1 MSTGAQGRAVTP
13 LEPEPDLPA
22 GLGGS
27 PGEAGIGC
35 GSPWGQGHRW
45 QTPQKILTGV
55 GSGGHRFCTKTWPHL
70 TACWLQCWHASAQT
84 NSRNSASPQHTGCLK
99 QEPAAAYKHPSTG
112 RGTTPLHP
120 PVGRHQSPMGSLHKP
135 LRLASS
141 TRGQTPTAILQPEER
156 RPQTNTKLDKRIWHR
171 NSSR

>member
-1 MSTGAQGRAVTP
+1 MGTRTQVADTSENTHWCGFWRSP
-13 LEPEPDLPA
+13 LLHQDLAPPDSLLAPVLA
-22 GLGGS
+22 RLS
-27 PGEAGIGC
+27 PD
-35 GSPWGQGHRW
+35 Q
-45 QTPQKILTGV
+45 Q
-55 GSGGHRFCTKTWPHL
+55 
-70 TACWLQCWHASAQT
+70 
-84 NSRNSASPQHTGCLK
+84 SRNSASPQHTGCLK

-112 RGTTPLHP
+112 RGTTTLHP